1 MDTAKTIKE
10 LREVTGMSRKEFSE
24 HTGMLRLRPY
34 KSCDAETIEKWI
46 RDEDVFKK
54 WGGLLFGDFPISAKI
69 IDDMYHLNNG
79 RCEEPDNFYPWVAF
93 DDEDNVVGH
102 FIMRYLHGDR
112 KILRFGWVIVDDK
125 IRGKGCGRQMLSLG
139 LKYAFEILGVDKVT
153 IGVFENNEP
162 AHKCYAEV
170 GFKDKEIVEKD
181 PWNVIEMERHRA
193 DYDK

>member
-1 MDTAKTIKE
+1 
-10 LREVTGMSRKEFSE
+10 
-24 HTGMLRLRPY
+24 MLRLRPY

-79 RCEEPDNFYPWVAF
+79 RCEEPDNFYPWVAL

-181 PWNVIEMERHRA
+181 PWNVIEMEIHRA
-193 DYDK
+193 DVVHRTER